1 MFPIRQLTRVSDW
14 GRIQMRKRRRKKI
27 PVHIRLGIFSALV
40 VLVLIIALFA
50 NRFTVHDAY
59 AVNMDTAFLPPCREF
74 IFGTDNL
81 GRCVFCR
88 IVAGSTTSIFSA
100 VAVVAVVA
108 VCGTLIGVLS
118 GFAGG
123 WVDSVL
129 MKITLVFQAFP
140 AFVLAIA
147 IGAVLGSGT
156 VNAMIALIAVFWT
169 TYARLSRSMVL
180 SFKND
185 NYIKAARLYG
195 AGTCPIIFKYIIPNT
210 AGTMAVTAA
219 LDIGNVILS
228 MAGLSFIG
236 LGAARPTAEWGA
248 VMNEASAYF
257 QTAPWIILFNG
268 AALFFVVIVFNLLG
282 DSIRDKLD
290 SKSV

>member
-1 MFPIRQLTRVSDW
+1 MH
-14 GRIQMRKRRRKKI
+14 KRLRKKI
-27 PVHIRLGIFSALV
+27 PVHIRLGIFSALA

-59 AVNMDTAFLPPCREF
+59 AVNMDAAFLPPCREF

-88 IVAGSTTSIFSA
+88 IASGSATSIFSA
-100 VAVVAVVA
+100 VAVVAAVA
-108 VCGTLIGVLS
+108 VCGTLIGVIS

-123 WVDSVL
+123 LVDSVL

-156 VNAMIALIAVFWT
+156 VNAMIALVAVFWT

-195 AGTCPIIFKYIIPNT
+195 AGTFPILFKYVIPNT
-210 AGTMAVTAA
+210 AGAMAVTAA

>member
-1 MFPIRQLTRVSDW
+1 MH
-14 GRIQMRKRRRKKI
+14 KRLRKKI
-27 PVHIRLGIFSALV
+27 PVPIRLGIFSALV
-40 VLVLIIALFA
+40 VLVLIIALLA

-88 IVAGSTTSIFSA
+88 IAAGSAASIFSA
-100 VAVVAVVA
+100 IAVVAAVA
-108 VCGTLIGVLS
+108 VCGTLIGVIS
-118 GFAGG
+118 GYAGG
-123 WVDSVL
+123 WVDSIL

-195 AGTCPIIFKYIIPNT
+195 AGTYPVVFKYIIPNT
-210 AGTMAVTAA
+210 AGAMAVTAA